1 MDATDERK
9 RQFERLAAEIFEPLQ
24 RYLLRRA
31 PRGEAEDV
39 LSETLLV
46 IWRRLESVPTSV
58 PLPWC
63 YGVARRTLSN
73 HRRGATRRLRLVE
86 KMSAL
91 PGDTADE
98 VGVSGIEDPEML
110 SAFEMLAEDD
120 QELFRLWAWEQL
132 EPREIAEVLETTPNA
147 VSLRLKRAKQK
158 LAEELLRQ
166 KAVSAGHMTDKHAQE
181 M

>member
-1 MDATDERK
+1 MDASNERK
-9 RQFERLAAEIFEPLQ
+9 QQFERLAAEIFEPLH

-39 LSETLLV
+39 LSETMLV
-46 IWRRLESVPTSV
+46 VWRRLEAVPSSA

-63 YGVARRTLSN
+63 YAVARRTLSN
-73 HRRGATRRLRLVE
+73 HRRGATRRLKLVE
-86 KMSAL
+86 RISAEPENPVDL
-91 PGDTADE
+91 GNASD
-98 VGVSGIEDPEML
+98 IEDPELLAAFDLL
-110 SAFEMLAEDD
+110 SDD
-120 QELFRLWAWEQL
+120 EKELFQLWAWEQL

-147 VSLRLKRAKQK
+147 VSLRLKRAKEK

-166 KAVSAGHMTDKHAQE
+166 KTVSAGHITDKHAQE